1 MPTHTKKNVQEHH
14 SENALGLGSQGMSS
28 LDEQEQGL
36 RSMQLGI
43 NPDDVEPI
51 LRKRQY
57 VLQVLYDWADLT
69 FFSSLFWSF
78 FFPCVCELLNIPFR
92 LASFFTIL
100 FCFRESLQELVES
113 ERDYVRDLGQI
124 VDGYMALM
132 SLGINGGQSAN
143 VSDPCSLP
151 PPVPDDL
158 KEGKDKI
165 IFGNVEAIY
174 NWHNEYVAHFAPM
187 STTLLKWL
195 IFLFFSRSV
204 FLQAIE
210 KCGENVGDLG
220 PLFKRSERK
229 LHMYIVYCQNKAK
242 SEYIVS
248 EYIDT
253 YFEVSFV
260 RPQFFKS

>member
-1 MPTHTKKNVQEHH
+1 M
-14 SENALGLGSQGMSS
+14 
-28 LDEQEQGL
+28 
-36 RSMQLGI
+36 
-43 NPDDVEPI
+43 
-51 LRKRQY
+51 
-57 VLQVLYDWADLT
+57 
-69 FFSSLFWSF
+69 FSF
-78 FFPCVCELLNIPFR
+78 FLCR
-92 LASFFTIL
+92 T
-100 FCFRESLQELVES
+100 QELVES

-132 SLGINGGQSAN
+132 SLGINGGHSAN
-143 VSDPCSLP
+143 VGDPSSLPAP

-174 NWHNEYVAHFAPM
+174 NWHNELVFYIVFHHVKRVFYEPIGIII
-187 STTLLKWL
+187 WL
-195 IFLFFSRSV
+195 FSV

-253 YFEVSFV
+253 YFEVSQRSLLSWNYQLIYWFPFV
-260 RPQFFKS
+260 CFLSFVFGPK